1 MKNVWDFP
9 MAESLQKNFLSYAL
23 FDSSSVPTQ
32 SRSSFGVLRKA
43 AEYLWQFM
51 IDLNLDNW

>member
-43 AEYLWQFM
+43 AEYL
-51 IDLNLDNW
+51 